1 MVFESIKQLYKLNSM
16 KYLKYIKP
24 TRLGIIIGIAV
35 GVATK
40 NIIVGI
46 ILILMFSIASHTK
59 SPQVNAGI

>member
-1 MVFESIKQLYKLNSM
+1 M